1 MLTRLLHSN
10 FQNTVGRGV
19 DVTYQLLS
27 PSCPL
32 MISRLHCTFT
42 QSEDGL
48 WVVTDKKVARYLMEL
63 RLYSDLQV
71 KPNTC
76 VLEFVCYIACYDTS
90 HINDVTRYLAFS
102 WSLLLVLG
110 SLLVIIVSL
119 LLRVSM
125 VFG

>member
-1 MLTRLLHSN
+1 
-10 FQNTVGRGV
+10 
-19 DVTYQLLS
+19 
-27 PSCPL
+27 

-71 KPNTC
+71 KLNTC
-76 VLEFVCYIACYDTS
+76 VLEIVCYIACYDTS